1 MKKLYTFLVAIILT
15 ATTFAQA
22 PEKMSYQA
30 VVRDSGDAFV
40 TNQVIGMQIS
50 ILKTTATGTAVY
62 VETQTPTTN
71 VNGLVTVEIGTGT
84 PVTGT
89 FAGIDWSAGTY
100 FIKTETDPAGGT
112 NYSITGTSQLL
123 SVPYALHAKT
133 AASVTETQTLTDVVA
148 LGNTVNNQL
157 KLVTDP
163 TEPQDAAT
171 KAYVDALEARL
182 AALENRVVALDPKI
196 GDSYLGGIVFY
207 IYEPGDAGYVAG
219 ETHGL
224 IAATSDQ
231 STGIAWTLPAFQT
244 TTVPAAG
251 ATSTTD
257 GAANTDAI
265 IAQTG
270 AAPANTYAA
279 GLCRL
284 YSTAG
289 NNDQGL
295 WYLPSKDELN
305 LMYEN
310 IGQGNVMGLG
320 NIGNFV
326 SDDYWSS
333 TEVDNYRAWR
343 HKYSNGVQN
352 SNSGKDREDFVRA
365 VRAF

>member
-89 FAGIDWSAGTY
+89 FAGIDWSADTY

-171 KAYVDALEARL
+171 KAYVDALEVQL
-182 AALENRVVALDPKI
+182 AALEDRITALEPKI
-196 GDSYLGGIVFY
+196 GDSYLGGIIFY
-207 IYEPGDAGYVAG
+207 IYEPGDAGYVPG
-219 ETHGL
+219 ESHGL

-231 STGIAWTLPAFQT
+231 STGIQWTLSAFHT
-244 TTVPAAG
+244 AIAG
-251 ATSTTD
+251 AASYSD

-284 YSTAG
+284 YSTSG

-305 LMYEN
+305 LMYAN
-310 IGQGNVMGLG
+310 IGQGDALGLG
-320 NIGNFV
+320 NIGNFYN
-326 SDDYWSS
+326 SGYYWTS
-333 TEVDNYRAWR
+333 TELITNAVFLQGFLYGNVVTTTNMGIEQR
-343 HKYSNGVQN
+343 
-352 SNSGKDREDFVRA
+352 VRA
-365 VRAF
+365 VKAF